1 MKFITLFFFLCLLA
15 GIQYCFSQSKEA
27 LPAWTFSLDCDSAK
41 GSSGIGSLQLLPKS
55 IRDSADLLGFG
66 ACYLCPKTYD
76 VLFVY
81 KGGLRKRMEMELDT
95 LIDIFYHKACA
106 NHFADFDV
114 YIFQLKMK
122 DGTDMDPDEDPYIF
136 PTTVKVYKR
145 NPDKTW
151 QYKQQKLIR
160 NFVEYNKLRF
170 YSIYH

>member
-1 MKFITLFFFLCLLA
+1 MKFTTLLIQLCLLS

-41 GSSGIGSLQLLPKS
+41 GSSSIGSLQLLPKS
-55 IRDSADLLGFG
+55 IKDSADLLGFG
-66 ACYLCPKTYD
+66 ACYECSKTYD
-76 VLFVY
+76 LLFVY
-81 KGGLRKRMEMELDT
+81 KGGLRKRMEMEVNDFF
-95 LIDIFYHKACA
+95 DIFDKSCA
-106 NHFADFDV
+106 KNYADFDV
-114 YIFQLKMK
+114 YIFQLNMK

-145 NPDKTW
+145 NPDKSW
-151 QYKQQKLIR
+151 EFKRQKLVR

>member
-1 MKFITLFFFLCLLA
+1 MKFIALFFSLGLFS
-15 GIQYCFSQSKEA
+15 GTQYCFSQNKEA

-41 GSSGIGSLQLLPKS
+41 GSSSIGSLQLLPKS
-55 IRDSADLLGFG
+55 IKDSADLLGFG
-66 ACYLCPKTYD
+66 ACYQCSKTYD

-81 KGGLRKRMEMELDT
+81 KGGLRKRMEMELHT
-95 LIDIFYHKACA
+95 FFDIFDKSCA
-106 NHFADFDV
+106 NNYVDFDV